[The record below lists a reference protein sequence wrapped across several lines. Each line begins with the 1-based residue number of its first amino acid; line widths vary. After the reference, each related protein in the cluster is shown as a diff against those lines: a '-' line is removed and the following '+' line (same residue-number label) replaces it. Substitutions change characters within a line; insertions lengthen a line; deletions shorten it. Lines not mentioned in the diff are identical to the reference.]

1 MRVEEGRRSPV
12 SAGESAER
20 AAGRSCEVISAW
32 YKEAQRRRVH
42 TGSSGLKKKSVRQV
56 SACQSKLLP
65 GSLVDLRRRSGVD

>member
-20 AAGRSCEVISAW
+20 AAGRSCEVISAE

-42 TGSSGLKKKSVRQV
+42 TGCGRPGNFATGFHLSIKTASWEPGGLEATV
-56 SACQSKLLP
+56 
-65 GSLVDLRRRSGVD
+65 GG